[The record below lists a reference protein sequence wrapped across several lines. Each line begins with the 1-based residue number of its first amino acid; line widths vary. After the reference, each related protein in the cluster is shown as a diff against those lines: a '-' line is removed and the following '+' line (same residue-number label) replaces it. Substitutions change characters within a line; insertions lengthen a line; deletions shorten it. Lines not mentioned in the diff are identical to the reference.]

1 VARRREKLVIERPGR
16 DLGKVF
22 WITEMS
28 AAAAEYWAGRL
39 LTMLAK
45 GNQNVPSG
53 FFQMGVEGIAAWVA
67 VHGVGGIDWIVA
79 KPLLDE
85 MMDCVTIQ
93 PDPNRALTRPLI
105 EDDIEEITTRL
116 AIREAWF
123 DTHLGFSVR
132 ARYFNWTTEPLE
144 ETNQS
149 GPNIATFPAQQLGR

>member
-1 VARRREKLVIERPGR
+1 
-16 DLGKVF
+16 
-22 WITEMS
+22 
-28 AAAAEYWAGRL
+28 
-39 LTMLAK
+39 
-45 GNQNVPSG
+45 
-53 FFQMGVEGIAAWVA
+53 MGVEGIAAWVA